1 MSKIR
6 AIIVSVNV
14 YFNDAIRSAKVT
26 HIILTS
32 DLSSSL
38 ADATGQI
45 SKRSQRI
52 YQNDAQVFAT
62 WMIDQGLIPQ
72 TLTRSLMITYRSYLA
87 EKYQK
92 ATAQRMLSV
101 ARRILQE
108 QVHAGH
114 LTANP
119 ANDIKGFKMNNE
131 TSHAALTKDQAREL
145 LNAIDRTTTKG
156 LRDYALIMLLVR
168 TGLRRSE
175 CAALNVGD
183 IKQEQ
188 GHTVVRIEHG
198 KGDKKGVAKL
208 PVDVFRAIQTY
219 LEAAGMPQTLDT
231 PLFIGF
237 DKGDHPTNERISDK
251 LIERVVK
258 FYGEKINVPEL
269 TPHGLRATFITLALE
284 ANAPLQKVQ
293 YAARHSDPRTT
304 ERYQKRKLNLDDN
317 AVDYIKL

>member
-1 MSKIR
+1 MVTN
-6 AIIVSVNV
+6 IIPYSNL
-14 YFNDAIRSAKVT
+14 FPALQNT
-26 HIILTS
+26 L
-32 DLSSSL
+32 
-38 ADATGQI
+38 GQI
-45 SKRSQRI
+45 SKRSKRI
-52 YQNDAQVFAT
+52 YQNDAQMFAAWIT
-62 WMIDQGLIPQ
+62 EQNLLPQNLHRSHMIA
-72 TLTRSLMITYRSYLA
+72 YRSFLA

-92 ATAQRMLSV
+92 ATAQRMFSV

-108 QVHAGH
+108 QVYSGK

-145 LNAIDRTTTKG
+145 LNAIDRTTIKG

-219 LEAAGMPQTLDT
+219 MEAVGTPQTLDT

-293 YAARHSDPRTT
+293 YAARHADPRTT

-317 AVDYIKL
+317 AVDYIHL